1 MQLVD
6 RALDFNQL
14 LDEVCAPHPHPCNI
28 WSHRWTPSWKM
39 PRTLLDT
46 SPVSAS
52 QLEVSPRSLNT
63 TFWDAASALSWKTHC
78 SASVALFFPSGA
90 GMCGIKMG
98 ESAAE
103 AQEGVRLKRF
113 KERGEEEEEEMHLGV
128 TARFVHEP
136 PVSSSTFCICCFN
149 YFYAST
155 IQTQEAFFHVEL
167 NENIP
172 LGCEKFHVS
181 AMHPAWQDT
190 PFVS

>member
-1 MQLVD
+1 
-6 RALDFNQL
+6 
-14 LDEVCAPHPHPCNI
+14 
-28 WSHRWTPSWKM
+28 M

-52 QLEVSPRSLNT
+52 QLDVSPRSLNT
-63 TFWDAASALSWKTHC
+63 TFWDAASVLSWKTHC
-78 SASVALFFPSGA
+78 SASVALFFLPGA

-113 KERGEEEEEEMHLGV
+113 KERGEEEEMHLRV
-128 TARFVHEP
+128 TARFVREP

-155 IQTQEAFFHVEL
+155 IQTQGAFFPCG
-167 NENIP
+167 I
-172 LGCEKFHVS
+172 K
-181 AMHPAWQDT
+181 
-190 PFVS
+190 